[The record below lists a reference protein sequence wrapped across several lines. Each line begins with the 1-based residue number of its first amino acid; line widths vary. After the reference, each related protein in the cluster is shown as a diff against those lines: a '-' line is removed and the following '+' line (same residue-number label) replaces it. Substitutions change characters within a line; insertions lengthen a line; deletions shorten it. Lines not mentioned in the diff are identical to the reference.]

1 MYHARPGPDGRCGR
15 PCPPLEAL
23 CYSRPMSSTESEGA
37 SAPTLEPSDATSP
50 AAAQPTSHADRLASL
65 IEVVVCSG
73 FPTQLIVMLALGAL
87 GLQPFVSGS
96 RLSLRYLT
104 WLSFADTAL
113 LLGLVLFF
121 LRVRGDDPRGLF
133 LGMRRAWPEVRLG
146 LLCVPA
152 VFLVVGA
159 LSAVIAR
166 VAPWLRNVPENPLA
180 SLLQR
185 PGDIVVF
192 AIVAVV
198 AGGVREEIQRAFI
211 LDRFER
217 HLGGALAGLVLFSL
231 VFGLG
236 HALQGWDA
244 MLLTAVLGAIW
255 GALYLWRRSIVAPL
269 VCHAAFN
276 LAEVAYHA
284 VAG

>member
-1 MYHARPGPDGRCGR
+1 
-15 PCPPLEAL
+15 
-23 CYSRPMSSTESEGA
+23 MSSTEGEA
-37 SAPTLEPSDATSP
+37 PSAPPTGSCDAGSPALLEPTR
-50 AAAQPTSHADRLASL
+50 HADRLASL

-73 FPTQLIVMLALGAL
+73 FPTQLVVMLALGAL

-96 RLSLRYLT
+96 QLSLRYLV
-104 WLSFADTAL
+104 WLSLADTVL
-113 LLGLVLFF
+113 LLSLVLFF
-121 LRVRGDDPRGLF
+121 LRVRGDNPRGLL
-133 LGMRRAWPEVRLG
+133 LGARPAGPEAWIG
-146 LLCVPA
+146 LLWVPA
-152 VFLVVGA
+152 VFLIVVG
-159 LSAVIAR
+159 LSTVITKA
-166 VAPWLRNVPENPLA
+166 APWLRNVPENPLA

-185 PGDIVVF
+185 PRDIVVF

-217 HLGGALAGLVLFSL
+217 HLGGAVVGLVLFSV

-244 MLLTAVLGAIW
+244 TLLTAVLGAIW

-284 VAG
+284 IAG